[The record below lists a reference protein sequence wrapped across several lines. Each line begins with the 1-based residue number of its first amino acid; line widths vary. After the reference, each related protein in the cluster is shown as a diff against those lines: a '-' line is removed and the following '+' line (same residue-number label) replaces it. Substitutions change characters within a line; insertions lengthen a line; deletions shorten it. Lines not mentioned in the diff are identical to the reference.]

1 MPLSSGR
8 TGRPISRVQF
18 EVITKKFL
26 VFLKRELHIIDNI
39 PLVLIDNLEFSV
51 KNHSFACIVPETK
64 TIYLSI
70 LNRHPI
76 DVLRSL
82 AHEVV
87 HYKQLMSG
95 QLVSG
100 KTGSKYENE
109 ANAKAGELMRKYGA
123 LHPEYFQL
131 TAIK

>member
-1 MPLSSGR
+1 
-8 TGRPISRVQF
+8 
-18 EVITKKFL
+18 
-26 VFLKRELHIIDNI
+26 
-39 PLVLIDNLEFSV
+39 
-51 KNHSFACIVPETK
+51 
-64 TIYLSI
+64 
-70 LNRHPI
+70 
-76 DVLRSL
+76 
-82 AHEVV
+82 
-87 HYKQLMSG
+87 MSG

>member
-1 MPLSSGR
+1 MSLSSKR
-8 TGRPISRVQF
+8 NGRPISRIQF
-18 EVITKKFL
+18 ELIVKKFL
-26 VFLKRELHIIDNI
+26 VFLRRELRITDNI
-39 PLVLIDNLEFSV
+39 PLVLVDDLNFSV
-51 KNHSFACIVPETK
+51 KNHSFAYIVPDTQ

-70 LNRHPI
+70 INRHPI

-87 HYKQLMSG
+87 HYKQLSSG

-109 ANAKAGELMRKYGA
+109 ANAKAGELMRKFGS